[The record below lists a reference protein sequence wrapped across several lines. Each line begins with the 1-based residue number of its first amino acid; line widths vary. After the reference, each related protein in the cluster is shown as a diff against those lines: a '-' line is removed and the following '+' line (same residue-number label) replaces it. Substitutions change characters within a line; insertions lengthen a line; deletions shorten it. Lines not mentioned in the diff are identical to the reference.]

1 MAGRR
6 SSEPPRVRVCGPV
19 ACYPQCPHL
28 PTRSSVASAGL
39 GPLGSAL
46 GGFAMADWKTELDAL
61 VKETTAFAKSH
72 GVEPPMPRTIVKPN
86 GTLPLKGIESEREEI
101 RQCVANFKTLQQR
114 LIRERED
121 YADSQWKRMLASQRE
136 ANTPSRF

>member
-1 MAGRR
+1 
-6 SSEPPRVRVCGPV
+6 
-19 ACYPQCPHL
+19 
-28 PTRSSVASAGL
+28 
-39 GPLGSAL
+39 
-46 GGFAMADWKTELDAL
+46 MADWKTELDAL

-72 GVEPPMPRTIVKPN
+72 GIEPPMPRTIAKPN
-86 GTLPLKGIESEREEI
+86 GTSLKRIESEREKI

-121 YADSQWKRMLASQRE
+121 YADSQWKRVLASQRE

>member
-1 MAGRR
+1 
-6 SSEPPRVRVCGPV
+6 
-19 ACYPQCPHL
+19 
-28 PTRSSVASAGL
+28 
-39 GPLGSAL
+39 
-46 GGFAMADWKTELDAL
+46 MADWKTELDAL
-61 VKETTAFAKSH
+61 VKETTAFAESH

-86 GTLPLKGIESEREEI
+86 GTPPLKRIESEREEI

-136 ANTPSRF
+136 VNTPNRF

>member
-1 MAGRR
+1 MTVRR
-6 SSEPPRVRVCGPV
+6 
-19 ACYPQCPHL
+19 
-28 PTRSSVASAGL
+28 
-39 GPLGSAL
+39 
-46 GGFAMADWKTELDAL
+46 GG
-61 VKETTAFAKSH
+61 TT
-72 GVEPPMPRTIVKPN
+72 G
-86 GTLPLKGIESEREEI
+86 GTKLSFFTGIESEREEI

>member
-19 ACYPQCPHL
+19 ACYPQYPHL

-86 GTLPLKGIESEREEI
+86 GTLPLKGIESEREAAACRAAAEPACI
-101 RQCVANFKTLQQR
+101 GPTCHQSNRAPR
-114 LIRERED
+114 
-121 YADSQWKRMLASQRE
+121 A
-136 ANTPSRF
+136 